1 MSGFSKMN
9 RVTWKFYL
17 TALLLLLL
25 LTGADSFYVCVEDNS
40 QYEGRLFAY
49 GMENESAGTF
59 LEKNSNL
66 LENGKCLFEIYN
78 DKVINFQIF
87 GYYPMILVLLL
98 IMLCRQYVYMDR
110 SSAEFQRTVPVKQ
123 WVQVFHEYFSI
134 MGILALSALLQLG
147 IFIAYQTSY
156 NREMLHAAK
165 AFSLAAGP
173 AELVS
178 KANGELF
185 CYWGVYFMY
194 IAAAFTWM
202 YFGTFLAKHPVAG
215 VAGSLVVYDF
225 LQYGMRFCHYSGLFD
240 GVDFMGPVR
249 RIMYPIMD
257 IFNPDY
263 KDYFIGYGY
272 DTVLEGLVSPQNTFS
287 FLGGFYPDAEEALP
301 VIVCVMLAMILG
313 MILIMGLLSGKRDLS
328 KGKFLYFP
336 WMDYVFS
343 VVFGFLVFFIL
354 NEYPLLNDEY
364 DNEYVQ
370 ILIMVITGVVFFLL
384 IHPWS
389 EGKRKVLEVK

>member
-17 TALLLLLL
+17 AALLLLLL

-49 GMENESAGTF
+49 GMEDESADTF
-59 LEKNSNL
+59 LEKNSGL
-66 LENGKCLFEIYN
+66 LESGKCLFEIYN
-78 DKVINFQIF
+78 DKVIDFQIF

-123 WVQVFHEYFSI
+123 WVQAFHEYFSI
-134 MGILALSALLQLG
+134 MGRLVLSALLQLG

-165 AFSLAAGP
+165 AFSLATGP
-173 AELVS
+173 AEMVS

-194 IAAAFTWM
+194 IAMAFTWM
-202 YFGTFLAKHPVAG
+202 YFGTFLAKHPVVG
-215 VAGSLVVYDF
+215 VAGSLVVHSC
-225 LQYGMRFCHYSGLFD
+225 LRYGIEFWTYWLFD
-240 GVDFMGPVR
+240 FPMGG
-249 RIMYPIMD
+249 IMYSIMD
-257 IFNPDY
+257 ILNLDH
-263 KDYFIGYGY
+263 KDYFISHGY

-287 FLGGFYPDAEEALP
+287 FSGEISSETGEVLP

-313 MILIMGLLSGKRDLS
+313 IILIMGLLSGKRDLS

-343 VVFGFLVFFIL
+343 IVFGFFAFFIL
-354 NEYPLLNDEY
+354 NEYAMLN
-364 DNEYVQ
+364 NEYVQ
-370 ILIMVITGVVFFLL
+370 ILIPVIIGVVFFLL

-389 EGKRKVLEVK
+389 TGERKVLEVK

>member
-49 GMENESAGTF
+49 GMENESADTF
-59 LEKNSNL
+59 LEKNSGL
-66 LENGKCLFEIYN
+66 LESGKCLFEIYN
-78 DKVINFQIF
+78 DKVVDFQIF

-178 KANGELF
+178 KANAELF

-215 VAGSLVVYDF
+215 VAGSLVVHGCLSQGIEFWECYLFNRTDF
-225 LQYGMRFCHYSGLFD
+225 
-240 GVDFMGPVR
+240 PV
-249 RIMYPIMD
+249 Y
-257 IFNPDY
+257 
-263 KDYFIGYGY
+263 
-272 DTVLEGLVSPQNTFS
+272 LECIVSPQNTFS
-287 FLGGFYPDAEEALP
+287 FRGGFYSDAEEVLP

-328 KGKFLYFP
+328 KGKLLYFP
-336 WMDYVFS
+336 WMDYVFF
-343 VVFGFLVFFIL
+343 VVFGFFVFFIL
-354 NEYPLLNDEY
+354 NEYVLLNND
-364 DNEYVQ
+364 YVQ
-370 ILIMVITGVVFFLL
+370 ILIAVISGVVFFLL

-389 EGKRKVLEVK
+389 SGKRKVLEVK

>member
-1 MSGFSKMN
+1 MIGFSKMN

-40 QYEGRLFAY
+40 QYDGRLFVY

-59 LEKNSNL
+59 LEKNSDL
-66 LENGKCLFEIYN
+66 LESGKCLFQIYN
-78 DKVINFQIF
+78 DKVIDFQIF

-134 MGILALSALLQLG
+134 MGILVLSALLQLG

-202 YFGTFLAKHPVAG
+202 YFGTFLAKHPVVG
-215 VAGSLVVYDF
+215 VAGSLMVYGC
-225 LQYGMRFCHYSGLFD
+225 LRYGIEFWTYWLFD
-240 GVDFMGPVR
+240 FPMG
-249 RIMYPIMD
+249 RIMYSIMD
-257 IFNPDY
+257 IFNPDH
-263 KDYFIGYGY
+263 KDYFISHGY
-272 DTVLEGLVSPQNTFS
+272 DTVLEGLVSPKNTFS
-287 FLGGFYPDAEEALP
+287 FLGGFYSDAEEVLP

-343 VVFGFLVFFIL
+343 VVFVFFVFFIL
-354 NEYPLLNDEY
+354 NEYVML

-370 ILIMVITGVVFFLL
+370 ILIAFISGLVFFLL

-389 EGKRKVLEVK
+389 AGKRKVLEVK

>member
-25 LTGADSFYVCVEDNS
+25 LTGADSFYVCFEDNS

-49 GMENESAGTF
+49 GMENESADTF
-59 LEKNSNL
+59 LEKNSDL
-66 LENGKCLFEIYN
+66 LESGKCLFEIYN

-98 IMLCRQYVYMDR
+98 IMLCRQYAYMDR
-110 SSAEFQRTVPVKQ
+110 SLAEFQRTVPVKQ

-134 MGILALSALLQLG
+134 MGILVLSALLQLV

-165 AFSLAAGP
+165 TFSLTAGS

-185 CYWGVYFMY
+185 HYWGVYFMY

-215 VAGSLVVYDF
+215 VAGSLVVYAC
-225 LQYGMRFCHYSGLFD
+225 LRYGIEFWTYWLFD
-240 GVDFMGPVR
+240 FPMGG
-249 RIMYPIMD
+249 IMYSIMD
-257 IFNPDY
+257 IFNPDH
-263 KDYFIGYGY
+263 KDYFISHGY

-287 FLGGFYPDAEEALP
+287 FLGGFYSDAEEVLP
-301 VIVCVMLAMILG
+301 VIVCLMLAMILG

-343 VVFGFLVFFIL
+343 VVFGFFVFFIL
-354 NEYPLLNDEY
+354 NEYVML

-370 ILIMVITGVVFFLL
+370 ILIAFISGVVLFLL

-389 EGKRKVLEVK
+389 AGKRKVLEVK